1 MLSIYPACFF
11 QEENGGY
18 SVVFP
23 DLNYLATQGDDFEK
37 SVKKTLTI
45 PAWLNTAALEKNVN
59 FSKILQEALK
69 KELHLG

>member
-23 DLNYLATQGDDFEK
+23 DLNYLATQGDDFENAMEMAI
-37 SVKKTLTI
+37 SRI
-45 PAWLNTAALEKNVN
+45 
-59 FSKILQEALK
+59 SSYLQNGRRK
-69 KELHLG
+69 CTQSF